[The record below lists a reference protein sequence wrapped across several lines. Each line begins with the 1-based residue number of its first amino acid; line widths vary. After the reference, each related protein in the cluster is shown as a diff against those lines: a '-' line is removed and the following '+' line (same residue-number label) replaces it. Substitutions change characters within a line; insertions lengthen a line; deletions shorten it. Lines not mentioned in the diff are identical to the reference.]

1 MTPRLIRHFV
11 DVAVRTRQIATTVD
25 LQDELPEGNRL
36 VASPPH
42 FPYVEV
48 EQRPRSR
55 MRRHANQLA
64 KSSGSVRTPRQA
76 CTSNIVTRETA
87 NAA

>member
-1 MTPRLIRHFV
+1 MNCRKGTGSWPVLRIFRH
-11 DVAVRTRQIATTVD
+11 
-25 LQDELPEGNRL
+25 
-36 VASPPH
+36 
-42 FPYVEV
+42 VEV

-76 CTSNIVTRETA
+76 CNSNIVTRETA